1 MSPELLFG
9 LKIAGVILLVIVWIT
24 LEVLDK

>member
-9 LKIAGVILLVIVWIT
+9 LKIAGVVLLVIFWIT
-24 LEVLDK
+24 MEVFKK